1 MPARKITINGVSNSF
16 EWQVGNTTRFIKF
29 EDITDQDLQ
38 DLRTDNARLS
48 VFCGE
53 TEHTVPLTEAER
65 FYREYL
71 EWLDKLPR

>member
-1 MPARKITINGVSNSF
+1 MF

-29 EDITDQDLQ
+29 EDITDQGLQ

-48 VFCGE
+48 VSCGE
-53 TEHTVPLTEAER
+53 TEHAVPLTEADR

-71 EWLDKLPR
+71 EWLDKRPK